1 MSKFDELV
9 EIAINKG
16 IMGYTENIKIK
27 ILEAIKDLK
36 KIRLQYL
43 YEDKDLETKMRL
55 LRNLAVMLKIVGKKA
70 EAEQYVLELFDITN
84 MENIKE
90 WYPLEYCK
98 ARNCYTQYFKK
109 RLDKKIIINIEKENM
124 KIYKKLESFE
134 GEFFPDFLTAK
145 INIYF
150 LMEDYNS
157 VVNTLLEIHTNESS
171 RIVDL
176 KKSTMSELA
185 SASPE
190 YYNKYLKVINM
201 ANSLIS

>member
-70 EAEQYVLELFDITN
+70 EAEQYVLELFDISN

-98 ARNCYTQYFKK
+98 ARNCYSQYFKE
-109 RLDKKIIINIEKENM
+109 RLDRQILINIEKENM
-124 KIYKKLESFE
+124 EMYKKLESFE

-176 KKSTMSELA
+176 KKSTISELA
-185 SASPE
+185 SASSE
-190 YYNKYLKVINM
+190 HYNKYLKVINM